1 MALGMAPAR
10 AAGEAP
16 AVVLVPFESSHVTE
30 AVALSSGL
38 GWPYRD
44 ADWRFALSLGHGVA
58 AVQNGRLVATGF
70 WWPYG
75 EDFASCGMVI
85 VDPRLQGQGIGAAIM
100 DRVLADTGDR
110 TVILNSTREGQRLYT
125 RLGFVPYGQVRQHQA
140 VLAADPAAVSGSEA
154 IRDMAAGDEA
164 AVRSLDLAATR
175 MDRSYLL
182 DALFAVGSVAVLDR
196 GNGVEGYACVRDFG
210 RGVVIGPVVAGGEA
224 DAKALIAA
232 LAARHRGGF
241 VRIDVTGD
249 SGLSPWLETIGLP
262 GVDGVVAMVRGTV
275 PAPTV
280 ANRLYALSNQSL
292 G

>member
-1 MALGMAPAR
+1 MID
-10 AAGEAP
+10 AAADAP
-16 AVVLVPFESSHVTE
+16 AVVLIPFGSGHITE

-44 ADWRFALSLGHGVA
+44 ADWRFALSLGRGIA
-58 AVQNGRLVATGF
+58 AVQDGRLVATGF

-75 EDFASCGMVI
+75 EGFASCGMVI
-85 VDPRLQGQGIGAAIM
+85 VDPRLQGRGIGAAIM
-100 DRVLADTGDR
+100 DRVLADIGDR

-140 VLAADPAAVSGSEA
+140 VLAADSAAEPDLAVV
-154 IRDMAAGDEA
+154 RDMAAGDAA
-164 AVRSLDLAATR
+164 AVRSLDRAAAR
-175 MDRSYLL
+175 MDRGDLL
-182 DALFAVGSVAVLDR
+182 GALFTTGSVVVLDR

-210 RGVVIGPVVAGGEA
+210 RGVVIGPVVAGGDD

-232 LAARHRGGF
+232 LAARHRGTF
-241 VRIDVTGD
+241 VRIDVTGN

-262 GVDGVVAMVRGTV
+262 GVDGVVAMVRGTL
-275 PAPTV
+275 PAPAT
-280 ANRLYALSNQSL
+280 ATRLFALSNQSL